1 MAFWQSLFSTIFGQN
16 KSITVAERFSTTGYL
31 NMQLL
36 LKRLDS
42 TDYGIFGHL
51 EFVDKSLSL
60 FNCVTLEN
68 SKLEISPGTY
78 KIVLDK
84 SPHLGYV
91 TPHLIVPDRDAKAG
105 GDAGIRIH
113 KGNWQYQSEGCL
125 LLGRERDGNAVDAS
139 GDAFEELMEIL
150 HKADDISIRIV

>member
-1 MAFWQSLFSTIFGQN
+1 MGLWQWLSSTIFGN
-16 KSITVAERFSTTGYL
+16 SKVISIAEQFSTTGYL

-42 TDYGIFGHL
+42 TDYGVFGHL
-51 EFVDKSLSL
+51 EFVDKTLSL
-60 FNCVTLEN
+60 FECVTLEN
-68 SKLEISPGTY
+68 SKLEINPGTY
-78 KIVLDK
+78 KVTLDK

-91 TPHLIVPDRDAKAG
+91 TPHLIVQDRDKKAG

-113 KGNWQYQSEGCL
+113 KGNWQYQNEGCI
-125 LLGRERDGNAVDAS
+125 LLGRERDGNAIDAS